1 MGISA
6 SASQGLSTDAFS
18 QLRHGIDGPLHQVV
32 ACAGMIKDA
41 AKKEQTVIACRATL
55 VCACES
61 MLHLFEVLDN
71 AGEDAFSNR
80 WLSQFRYFSAAI
92 TAAASE
98 LQHINQGRDDS
109 QLCKDGPA
117 IAAAAQAI
125 AEAVRRYDQELPAP
139 RTALKQSTGTAK
151 PVPDGM
157 HPRSTH
163 NGKNGEHE
171 TGKSLVL
178 VVDDN
183 EANRDVLARRLQRD
197 GCDVRLASGGYEA
210 LEIADHNNVDL
221 VLLDIMMPDM
231 DGFAVLKEFKQ
242 TAKLKHIPIIM
253 ITAVDEI
260 ESVVRC
266 IEMGADDYLMKPFNP
281 VLLRAR
287 VNALLERKRLR
298 DDEIRMAKGLEQA
311 LFAIDRQTKKT
322 QELLLNILPASVAE
336 ELQQNGVVE
345 PMYFEDVTV
354 VFADFVG
361 FTLSTEE
368 LPADE
373 LVSALHEY
381 FTAFDQIVGRYG
393 LEKLKTIGD
402 CYMYAGGIPQ
412 RNPSHPVDCILAAME
427 MVKITEQLSSSTQ
440 VPWQVRI
447 GMNTGP
453 VIAGVVGI
461 HKFAFDI
468 WGDTVNFSSRMETAS
483 APNRINVSANTFLRV
498 KDFFAC
504 EKRGR
509 LQIKEKRE
517 VEMYFVNGIAPGLLK
532 KAGTLPAA
540 FARRYRTYF
549 RKELPIFPSFLADS
563 GLQTHQE
570 NTENP

>member
-6 SASQGLSTDAFS
+6 SATQGLSSDAFS
-18 QLRHGIDGPLHQVV
+18 QLRHAIDVPLHRIV
-32 ACAGMIKDA
+32 ACATILKDA

-98 LQHINQGRDDS
+98 LQHINQDRDDS
-109 QLCKDGPA
+109 QPCKDGPA

-125 AEAVRRYDQELPAP
+125 AEAVRHYDQKLPAP
-139 RTALKQSTGTAK
+139 RTALKETPGTAK
-151 PVPDGM
+151 PVQDGM
-157 HPRSTH
+157 HPR

-210 LEIADHNNVDL
+210 LEISDHTNVDL

-242 TAKLKHIPIIM
+242 TVKLKHIPIIM

-381 FTAFDQIVGRYG
+381 FTAFDQVVGRYG

-427 MVKITEQLSSSTQ
+427 MVKITEQLSSTTQ

-570 NTENP
+570 NTEKP

>member
-6 SASQGLSTDAFS
+6 SATQGLSSDAFS
-18 QLRHGIDGPLHQVV
+18 QLRHEIDVPLHRIV
-32 ACAGMIKDA
+32 ACATILKDA

-98 LQHINQGRDDS
+98 LQHISQDRDDS
-109 QLCKDGPA
+109 QPCKNGPA

-125 AEAVRRYDQELPAP
+125 AEAVRHYDQKLPAP
-139 RTALKQSTGTAK
+139 RTALKETPGTAK
-151 PVPDGM
+151 PVQDGM
-157 HPRSTH
+157 HPR

-210 LEIADHNNVDL
+210 LEIADHTNVDL
-221 VLLDIMMPDM
+221 VLLDIMMPGM

-242 TAKLKHIPIIM
+242 TVKLKHIPIIM

-427 MVKITEQLSSSTQ
+427 MVKITEQLSSTTQ

-570 NTENP
+570 NTEKP

>member
-6 SASQGLSTDAFS
+6 SATQGLSSDAFS
-18 QLRHGIDGPLHQVV
+18 QLRHAIDVPLHRIV
-32 ACAGMIKDA
+32 ACATILKDA
-41 AKKEQTVIACRATL
+41 AKKEQTVVACRATL

-98 LQHINQGRDDS
+98 LQHINQDRDDS
-109 QLCKDGPA
+109 QPCKDGPA

-125 AEAVRRYDQELPAP
+125 AEAVRHYDQKLPAP
-139 RTALKQSTGTAK
+139 RTALKETPGTAK
-151 PVPDGM
+151 PVQDGM
-157 HPRSTH
+157 HPR

-210 LEIADHNNVDL
+210 LEISDHTNVDL

-242 TAKLKHIPIIM
+242 TVKLKHIPIIM

-373 LVSALHEY
+373 LVSALNEY

-427 MVKITEQLSSSTQ
+427 MVKITEQLSSTTQ

-570 NTENP
+570 NTEKP

>member
-1 MGISA
+1 
-6 SASQGLSTDAFS
+6 
-18 QLRHGIDGPLHQVV
+18 
-32 ACAGMIKDA
+32 
-41 AKKEQTVIACRATL
+41 
-55 VCACES
+55 
-61 MLHLFEVLDN
+61 
-71 AGEDAFSNR
+71 
-80 WLSQFRYFSAAI
+80 
-92 TAAASE
+92 
-98 LQHINQGRDDS
+98 
-109 QLCKDGPA
+109 
-117 IAAAAQAI
+117 
-125 AEAVRRYDQELPAP
+125 
-139 RTALKQSTGTAK
+139 
-151 PVPDGM
+151 
-157 HPRSTH
+157 
-163 NGKNGEHE
+163 
-171 TGKSLVL
+171 
-178 VVDDN
+178 
-183 EANRDVLARRLQRD
+183 
-197 GCDVRLASGGYEA
+197 
-210 LEIADHNNVDL
+210 
-221 VLLDIMMPDM
+221 
-231 DGFAVLKEFKQ
+231 
-242 TAKLKHIPIIM
+242 
-253 ITAVDEI
+253 
-260 ESVVRC
+260 
-266 IEMGADDYLMKPFNP
+266 
-281 VLLRAR
+281 

-532 KAGTLPAA
+532 KAGTLPVA

>member
-1 MGISA
+1 
-6 SASQGLSTDAFS
+6 
-18 QLRHGIDGPLHQVV
+18 
-32 ACAGMIKDA
+32 
-41 AKKEQTVIACRATL
+41 
-55 VCACES
+55 
-61 MLHLFEVLDN
+61 
-71 AGEDAFSNR
+71 
-80 WLSQFRYFSAAI
+80 
-92 TAAASE
+92 
-98 LQHINQGRDDS
+98 
-109 QLCKDGPA
+109 
-117 IAAAAQAI
+117 
-125 AEAVRRYDQELPAP
+125 
-139 RTALKQSTGTAK
+139 
-151 PVPDGM
+151 
-157 HPRSTH
+157 
-163 NGKNGEHE
+163 
-171 TGKSLVL
+171 
-178 VVDDN
+178 VDDN

-532 KAGTLPAA
+532 KAGTLPVA